1 VLGVEAQVHRMVMDG
16 LDADAIRRPAASAGM
31 MSLRRAGF
39 RRVVRGDTT
48 LEAVMAVVGDEE

>member
-1 VLGVEAQVHRMVMDG
+1 
-16 LDADAIRRPAASAGM
+16 

-48 LEAVMAVVGDEE
+48 LEAVVAVVGDEE